1 MDETREVKAAV
12 VLGQHI
18 IIQTYICI
26 KINLYLILYKH
37 ICTVMYIYMCIYIY
51 VCGCVILYLVCT
63 AIKHFFDFKV
73 FIK

>member
-37 ICTVMYIYMCIYIY
+37 ICTVMYIFVYIY
-51 VCGCVILYLVCT
+51 LCVWVCNI
-63 AIKHFFDFKV
+63 V
-73 FIK
+73 FSMYCYQTFLRL